1 MIIMVWFDIIKRRL
15 PFTPRFSG
23 EGTFNIVAF
32 DELLGDNARS
42 IYYSV
47 GNPPTDKLFK
57 KIPWFADSFII
68 SDLLSYYN
76 AEEIVNN
83 PEKLIEFAA
92 VYDINLKDPSELNML
107 MTYLKSKGIEPVM

>member
-1 MIIMVWFDIIKRRL
+1 MVWFDIIKRRL

-47 GNPPTDKLFK
+47 GNPPSEKLFR
-57 KIPWFADSFII
+57 KIPWFAESFII
-68 SDLLSYYN
+68 DKFPDKYN
-76 AEEIVNN
+76 VEEIVNN